1 MQEPEREFDVVIIG
15 TGVTGIHQLYEIR
28 KLGLSVRAYDAAG
41 GVGGTWYWARYP
53 GCCFDSEAQAYAY
66 GFSEE
71 LAQEWDWKNL
81 YTLQPDIEKYLNYV
95 ADKFDLRR
103 DIQLNTEVKD
113 LRWTDSDD
121 RWHIILDDGERVKA
135 RYVIAAVGIMPSLA
149 TYIPD
154 FAGLDRYKG
163 QWFHACRWP
172 QEGVDLRNKRVAV
185 IGTGSTGVQL
195 IPIVAEQAAHLTV
208 FQRSPN
214 YCAPLRNAEVPDDL
228 QQYWKDNFQQIMNKC
243 RNSPA
248 GFPFEFDMRRAM
260 DVPKEERWAIYE
272 HLWNRP
278 GFEKWL
284 GNFYDIGTDPIAN
297 EDFSE
302 FIRNKIRERV
312 KDPVL
317 AEKLVPKDHGFGTKR
332 PPMETNYYE
341 AYNRENVT
349 LVDLR
354 ETKIEE
360 FTEAGIRTSETEIEF
375 DLVIFATGFDAFTG
389 GLTHMNIVGRNGET
403 FKEAFKDGPRSLVG
417 IMTSNF
423 PNFFTAVPRA
433 NCNFP
438 RCSEVVVDWI
448 TNCITYLEDN
458 QLPWIEPTPEAEA
471 EWDAHVTEFAKDLL
485 LVKNDVGSW
494 FTGAN
499 IPGKKK
505 KFLLYANTLP
515 GFRAKIN
522 EYAENGYT
530 GFVFGSPVKAR
541 VSA

>member
-1 MQEPEREFDVVIIG
+1 MQSAKSEFDVIIIG
-15 TGVTGIHQLYEIR
+15 AGVTGLHQLYEIR

-41 GVGGTWYWARYP
+41 GVGGTWWWARYP

-71 LAQEWDWKNL
+71 LAQEWDWKHL
-81 YTLQPDIEKYLNYV
+81 YTKQPDIEKYLNYV

-113 LRWTDSDD
+113 LHWDAVRSRWDVHLS
-121 RWHIILDDGERVKA
+121 DGEHVRS
-135 RYVIAAVGIMPSLA
+135 RFVIAAVGIMPSLA

-154 FAGLDRYKG
+154 FAGLDRFKG
-163 QWFHACRWP
+163 QWFHACLWP
-172 QEGVDLRNKRVAV
+172 QEGVELAGKRIAV
-185 IGTGSTGVQL
+185 IGTGSSGVQL

-208 FQRSPN
+208 FQRTPN
-214 YCAPLRNAEVPDDL
+214 YCAPLRNAEVPDAL
-228 QQYWKDNFQQIMNKC
+228 QREWKANYKQIMEFC
-243 RNSPA
+243 RNSLA
-248 GFPFEFDMRRAM
+248 GFPFEFDPRKAM
-260 DVPKEERWAIYE
+260 EVPKEERWAQYE
-272 HLWNRP
+272 RLWNRP

-284 GNFYDIGTDPIAN
+284 GNFADIGTDPAAN

-302 FIRNKIRERV
+302 FIRGKIRERV

-332 PPMETNYYE
+332 PPLETNYYE
-341 AYNRENVT
+341 AYNRDNVK

-354 ETKIEE
+354 ETPIVE
-360 FTEAGIRTSETEIEF
+360 FTETAIRTTEEDIEL
-375 DLVIFATGFDAFTG
+375 DMVIFATGFDAFTG

-403 FKEAFKDGPRSLVG
+403 FSHAFKDGPRSLVG

-448 TNCITYLEDN
+448 TNCIQYLEN
-458 QLPWIEPTPEAEA
+458 HNLPWIEPTPEAEA
-471 EWDAHVTEFAKDLL
+471 EWDDHVADFAKDLL
-485 LVKNDVGSW
+485 LVKNDVASW

-499 IPGKKK
+499 IPGKKR

-515 GFRAKIN
+515 GFREKIN
-522 EYAENGYT
+522 EYARNGYA
-530 GFVFGSPVKAR
+530 GFVFGQPAD
-541 VSA
+541 AATAA

>member
-1 MQEPEREFDVVIIG
+1 MQSQTQEFDVLIIG
-15 TGVTGIHQLYEIR
+15 TGVTGLHQLYEIR

-41 GVGGTWYWARYP
+41 GVGGTWWWARYP

-71 LAQEWDWKNL
+71 LAQEWDWKHL
-81 YTLQPDIEKYLNYV
+81 YTQQPDIERYLNYV

-113 LRWTDSDD
+113 LNWNGADNRWDARLST
-121 RWHIILDDGERVKA
+121 GEEVRA

-154 FAGLDRYKG
+154 FAGLDRFKG
-163 QWFHACRWP
+163 QYFHACLWP
-172 QEGVDLRNKRVAV
+172 QGGVDLDNKRIAV
-185 IGTGSTGVQL
+185 IGTGSSGVQL
-195 IPIVAEQAAHLTV
+195 IPIVAEHAKQLTV
-208 FQRSPN
+208 YQRTPN
-214 YCAPLRNAEVPDDL
+214 YCAPLRNAEVSDEL
-228 QQYWKDNFQQIMNKC
+228 QAEWKANFTEIMEKC

-248 GFPFEFDMRRAM
+248 GFPFEFDMRPAM
-260 DVPKEERWAIYE
+260 SVPKEERWAQYE
-272 HLWNRP
+272 RLYNRP

-284 GNFYDIGTDPIAN
+284 GNFADLATDPVAN

-302 FIRNKIRERV
+302 FLRGKIRERI

-332 PPMETNYYE
+332 PPMESGYYE
-341 AYNRENVT
+341 AFNRDNVK

-354 ETKIEE
+354 ETPIIE
-360 FTEAGIRTSETEIEF
+360 FTESGIRTAEGEIEF

-389 GLTHMNIVGRNGET
+389 GLTHMNIVGRGGET
-403 FKEAFKDGPRSLVG
+403 FKEAFKDGPRSLIG

-448 TNCITYLEDN
+448 TNCLSYLESHH
-458 QLPWIEPTPEAEA
+458 LPWIEPTAEAEA
-471 EWDAHVTEFAKDLL
+471 EWDDHLIETAKDLL
-485 LVKNDVGSW
+485 LVKNDVASW

-499 IPGKKK
+499 IPGKRR

-515 GFRAKIN
+515 GFREKIN
-522 EYAENGYT
+522 SYAREGYR
-530 GFVFGSPVKAR
+530 GFVFGSPVHADAT
-541 VSA
+541 V